1 MAIYNVVGVGQHNKF
16 FDDNSYHDVLD
27 YIFNQKKAV
36 ESGGYYI
43 TKSSLAAEEMEQTA
57 IRFGKNCGKRLRH
70 SVLSFRPEEN
80 ISSEQAADFAD
91 KIIKHY
97 GREYQIVYAVHNN
110 TDNLHIHFVMN
121 QISYL
126 DGHRYRGQK
135 KDYYA
140 FQRHMKNVTHLPII
154 LVKDKPLED

>member
-1 MAIYNVVGVGQHNKF
+1 MANYTVVGVGQHNKF
-16 FDDNSYHDVLD
+16 FDDNSYCDVLN
-27 YIFNQKKAV
+27 YIFNQEKAV
-36 ESGGYYI
+36 KSGGYYI
-43 TKSSLAAEEMEQTA
+43 TNSALAAEEMEQTA
-57 IRFGKNCGKRLRH
+57 IRFGKNSGKRLRH

-80 ISSEQAADFAD
+80 ISPEQAADFAD
-91 KIIKHY
+91 EVIKHY